1 MPIDTVERF
10 LNALSPAHRE
20 KVRELPPARQ
30 QELADAWER
39 ELEKDHDLDTLSEL
53 SPAAAEAEAAKRV
66 IESEGGG

>member
-10 LNALSPAHRE
+10 LNALSPDHRE
-20 KVRELPPARQ
+20 KVRALPPARQ

-53 SPAAAEAEAAKRV
+53 SPPAAEAEAARRV
-66 IESEGGG
+66 IESAGD